1 VERRE
6 ALDKLTGRELY
17 VDDLPAD
24 RLPGGELLW
33 GATVRSPAPRGRIRG
48 IRFGDGV
55 DWSGFVVV
63 DHRDVPGRNHVYL
76 SSEDQPALAEGYV
89 RHVHEPVLLL
99 AHPDR
104 RELRRGVWEVEI
116 EVDPDPPI
124 FDALATPDPEQIQR
138 GDDNVLKRI
147 EIRKGDVEAALAEA
161 PVVVEGE
168 YRTGAQEHV
177 YLENQGMVAWTEGGP
192 LEAGG
197 TLVVQGSMQCPFYVV
212 NALRPVFDLPEE
224 RIRVVQTPTGGGFG
238 GKEEYPSMI
247 AVHAAL
253 LAVEAGRPVKLIY
266 ERGEDMAATTKR
278 HPSVVRH
285 RTGVDEE
292 GRLLAQDIEVVL
304 DGGAYLTLSHV
315 VLSRALIHATG
326 PYACDHVRTRGR
338 AMFTNAVPF
347 GAFRGF
353 GNPQVFFA
361 CERHMDRIARRLGL
375 DPAEVRRINL
385 IREGETTQTGQV
397 IGDGADRE
405 AVLDRAL
412 EMSRW
417 SRRRAANAAFNA
429 RHSLRKRGIGLATFY
444 HGAGFTGSGEV
455 ELDSRLEVAGTP
467 AGGVEIR
474 SSIIE
479 MGQGALT
486 TLIQVAA
493 ERLGIDPDRIRT
505 AEPDTSEVPDT
516 GPTVASRTTMVVGR
530 LVERACDDLRARL
543 GLGPEDRGE
552 AVVEAIRGWHRE
564 RPEDDPGGAL
574 LGRARYSPPA
584 GIEWDGEGYRGDA
597 YAAYAW
603 AAYVA
608 EVEVDLRTCL
618 VRLRD
623 FCAVQEVGKLLNE
636 TLARGQIQGGV
647 AQGLSW
653 ALYEDVTWR
662 EGAMENTQLTN
673 YIIPTS
679 DDLPPIRVG
688 FLESRGGRGV
698 RGAKG
703 IGELPMDGS
712 APAAVNAVAAAVDVD
727 PREIPLTPERL
738 LELVEE
744 SRAEPRE
751 GERRGEERGGD
762 RVGERREAS

>member
-1 VERRE
+1 
-6 ALDKLTGRELY
+6 
-17 VDDLPAD
+17 
-24 RLPGGELLW
+24 
-33 GATVRSPAPRGRIRG
+33 
-48 IRFGDGV
+48 
-55 DWSGFVVV
+55 VV

-76 SSEDQPALAEGYV
+76 SSEDQPALAGGYV

-493 ERLGIDPDRIRT
+493 ERLGIDPDRR
-505 AEPDTSEVPDT
+505 AGHER
-516 GPTVASRTTMVVGR
+516 GPRHGADRRVADHDGRGAARRAGVRRPSR
-530 LVERACDDLRARL
+530 
-543 GLGPEDRGE
+543 
-552 AVVEAIRGWHRE
+552 
-564 RPEDDPGGAL
+564 
-574 LGRARYSPPA
+574 PA
-584 GIEWDGEGYRGDA
+584 GARSRGP
-597 YAAYAW
+597 
-603 AAYVA
+603 
-608 EVEVDLRTCL
+608 R
-618 VRLRD
+618 
-623 FCAVQEVGKLLNE
+623 
-636 TLARGQIQGGV
+636 RG
-647 AQGLSW
+647 
-653 ALYEDVTWR
+653 
-662 EGAMENTQLTN
+662 
-673 YIIPTS
+673 
-679 DDLPPIRVG
+679 
-688 FLESRGGRGV
+688 GGRGDPGLAP
-698 RGAKG
+698 GAAG
-703 IGELPMDGS
+703 GRP
-712 APAAVNAVAAAVDVD
+712 
-727 PREIPLTPERL
+727 
-738 LELVEE
+738 
-744 SRAEPRE
+744 
-751 GERRGEERGGD
+751 RRGPPRPCAVLAPCRD
-762 RVGERREAS
+762 RVGRGALPRGRLRGVRLGRLRGGGGGGPADLLGPAP